1 MERHLGLVSSGKTG
15 VPEECV
21 LVFGPGL
28 FDFPSTPFN
37 CHFLDR
43 EMDGQWVKS
52 DRSSVST
59 ASHHP
64 LTHFWTKLNRSGPNS
79 PTLDQ
84 THPLWTKLT
93 HRTLWDKC
101 PDRKSSHWPWFSSDL
116 ELFSH
121 FFPQKCILNIW
132 TGIKWGARLIFQ
144 SEVLGCR

>member
-1 MERHLGLVSSGKTG
+1 METHLGLVNSGKTG

-64 LTHFWTKLNRSGPNS
+64 LTHFGPNL
-79 PTLDQ
+79 PTGPSETNVLIGNLRIDY
-84 THPLWTKLT
+84 
-93 HRTLWDKC
+93 
-101 PDRKSSHWPWFSSDL
+101 DL
-116 ELFSH
+116 AV
-121 FFPQKCILNIW
+121 
-132 TGIKWGARLIFQ
+132 T
-144 SEVLGCR
+144 

>member
-15 VPEECV
+15 VHEECV
-21 LVFGPGL
+21 VVFGPVL

-64 LTHFWTKLNRSGPNS
+64 LTHFWTKL
-79 PTLDQ
+79 
-84 THPLWTKLT
+84 THFWTKLT
-93 HRTLWDKC
+93 HSGPNSVPALQAARTDQ
-101 PDRKSSHWPWFSSDL
+101 PAVAEMPTHSFVQPA
-116 ELFSH
+116 
-121 FFPQKCILNIW
+121 
-132 TGIKWGARLIFQ
+132 TRLKP
-144 SEVLGCR
+144 